1 VDAPIADI
9 EEGLVTYLR
18 DTARVVSIDGRRN
31 RDDGALMNQ
40 VRQFEDADASAL
52 ATLMLEMVAFYGRP
66 LAVQGDLESDIVRQA
81 KDIKIVVAFADGR
94 LSGFATYGFLYPVA
108 GLQSFA
114 YLQQIYVAA
123 SARRRGIAEDI
134 MAFIAARCLDHGC
147 NWMEWSTGADNLP
160 ARNFYEGLGANP
172 SEKIMFEISDSS
184 LKALA
189 ERRKSQC

>member
-1 VDAPIADI
+1 MT
-9 EEGLVTYLR
+9 GL
-18 DTARVVSIDGRRN
+18 
-31 RDDGALMNQ
+31 LMNQ
-40 VRQFEDADASAL
+40 VRQFEDADALAL

-66 LAVQGDLESDIVRQA
+66 LAVQGDLESDIIRQA
-81 KDIKIVVAFADGR
+81 KDINIVVAFTDEK

-108 GLQSFA
+108 GLQSFG

-123 SARRRGIAEDI
+123 NARRRGVAEDI
-134 MAFIAARCLDHGC
+134 MASIAARCIDRGC

-172 SEKIMFEISDSS
+172 SEKIMFEISGSA

-189 ERRKSQC
+189 ERRRPSR